1 MSGIGDMNG
10 LWSGWYGYGGLAEPV
25 PFPAWFDET
34 SGLLTGS
41 ILEPNT
47 ISTLGIEDLTSDIAG
62 TRVGGDI
69 TFVKTY
75 VEGQGVHSHPISY
88 TGLADGDFQRVRG
101 EWMFPDPNYGRG
113 PFELA
118 RSSRGIS
125 EGILREVLAPVGGGE
140 RR

>member
-1 MSGIGDMNG
+1 MPGIGDMNG
-10 LWSGWYGYGGLAEPV
+10 LWSGWYGYAGLAEPV
-25 PFPAWFDET
+25 AFTAWFDET
-34 SGLLTGS
+34 AGLLTGS

-47 ISTLGIEDLTSDIAG
+47 ISDLDIDDLAADIAG
-62 TRVGGDI
+62 TREGADI

-75 VEGQGVHSHPISY
+75 GTGQGVHSHPISY
-88 TGLADGDFQRVRG
+88 SGLADGDFRRVRG
-101 EWMFPDPNYGRG
+101 EWMFPDPSYGRG

-125 EGILREVLAPVGGGE
+125 EGILREVLAPVGGLD